1 MERSIKIIALL
12 AIVLAVTILVV
23 ISLSSCNMGVA
34 DTVYKFDYAIIA
46 LPNGEAIEG
55 SVDKWIDFEGSDMIQ
70 VKIDGKWY
78 LTHSVNVLLIA
89 E

>member
-1 MERSIKIIALL
+1 MKLVTKIIALL
-12 AIVLAVTILVV
+12 AIVLAIAILVV
-23 ISLSSCNMGVA
+23 SLNGCNMGIA

-46 LPNGEAIEG
+46 LPNGETIEG

-78 LTHSVNVLLIA
+78 LTHSMNVLLVS